1 MDIPKRRELGK
12 RMTVIA
18 VFALVFVFAATL
30 FAAGTNLALGL
41 SDPVMGG
48 LTVMWVVAIFVVVL
62 LVGAILWGTR
72 TKGLKEVGM
81 GATILSIIVLG
92 ILGLAAVITPAAISP
107 GQPSENA
114 NFEIISVG
122 DIGGAT
128 YSQASK
134 TLTVSATVNLTT
146 HVMSPTHIHANFTVE
161 RTDAGPSTDVRTVA
175 ATVSQSSRTD
185 PSSGLTYK
193 CIASNSF
200 GVPNVDWTMYQG
212 GSSVSA
218 TDTLSAQMGLTP
230 YQTGSFNVT
239 VNFNAN
245 AFSTSDVQASDVIYA
260 ATFTIGAEVYTLQVV
275 MATVTP

>member
-1 MDIPKRRELGK
+1 
-12 RMTVIA
+12 MTIVA
-18 VFALVFVFAATL
+18 AFVMVFAFAVDL
-30 FAAGTNLALGL
+30 LAAGTSQALSL
-41 SDPVMGG
+41 DDKIVGG
-48 LTVMWVVAIFVVVL
+48 VTVTYVL
-62 LVGAILWGTR
+62 GAFAVILIVGAILWGTR
-72 TKGLKEVGM
+72 TKGLKEAGM
-81 GATILSIIVLG
+81 AMTILSIIVLA
-92 ILGLAAVITPAAISP
+92 ILGLAAVITPASVAP

-122 DIGGAT
+122 NIGGAT

-134 TLTVSATVNLTT
+134 TLTVSATVNKTT

-161 RTDAGPSTDVRTVA
+161 RTDAGPSTDVRTVSA
-175 ATVSQSSRTD
+175 VVSESSRTD

-200 GVPNVDWTMYQG
+200 GVPNVDWTMYSG

-230 YQTGSFNVT
+230 YQTGAFNVT
-239 VNFNAN
+239 VNFNGN

-260 ATFTIGAEVYTLQVV
+260 ATFTIGTEVYTLQVV